1 MQLQAML
8 FTLSILL
15 TLWTPPARAG
25 TRDGG
30 NGPVYLKCSELSGL
44 TFHERKQYQAGER
57 VRCIPD
63 HADNPVPS
71 DQGYEDHGKSQSYD

>member
-15 TLWTPPARAG
+15 TLLTAPARAG

-44 TFHERKQYQAGER
+44 TLHERRQYVAGER

-63 HADNPVPS
+63 NTENPVPS
-71 DQGYEDHGKSQSYD
+71 DFGQEDNGQAESRD